1 MAKKHKK
8 KDATSFK
15 VVLLIILILLLAALI
30 WVAVVLGWNEAPEL
44 SAGLKPGQQ
53 ETQNVAE
60 ETIVVPADQEVDVVL
75 QETVPVDRNLQIE
88 GMANYAGVYMEDGSD
103 EVVTDVMMIILKN
116 TGDQDVQLAR
126 IDVVYEGLVAEFEV
140 SNLPAGEMLVALEK
154 NRKAMPAGTYQR
166 VELKNVA
173 YFAEPMTVMADKLEI
188 TGGNGYIDVKNIT
201 EEDIAGPTRVFYK
214 NSATD
219 LLYGG
224 ITYMATLQE
233 GVSAGETVRVLTGH
247 YSEGNS
253 RVVNVTCGG

>member
-15 VVLLIILILLLAALI
+15 VVLLIILILLLAAAI
-30 WVAVVLGWNEAPEL
+30 FVAVVLGWNEAPEL
-44 SAGLKPGQQ
+44 SAGLKPGNQ
-53 ETQNVAE
+53 ETQNVVE
-60 ETIVVPADQEVDVVL
+60 ETFLPPADQEVEVVV
-75 QETVPVDRNLQIE
+75 QETIPLNRELQIE

-103 EVVTDVMMIILKN
+103 EIVTDVMMIILKN
-116 TGDQDVQLAR
+116 TGEQDLQLAR
-126 IDVVYEGLVAEFEV
+126 IELTYDDVVAEFEV
-140 SNLPAGEMLVALEK
+140 SNLPAGEMVVALEK
-154 NRKAMPAGTYQR
+154 NRKAMPTGTYQS

-201 EEDIAGPTRVFYK
+201 EEDMAGTVRVFYK

-233 GVSAGETVRVLTGH
+233 GVPAGETVRVLTGH

>member
-1 MAKKHKK
+1 MAKRHKK
-8 KDATSFK
+8 KDATALK
-15 VVLLIILILLLAALI
+15 VVLLVILILLLAAAI

-53 ETQNVAE
+53 ETQNVVE
-60 ETIVVPADQEVDVVL
+60 ETIA
-75 QETVPVDRNLQIE
+75 VPVDQEAEVITQETIPLNTDLQIE
-88 GMANYAGVYMEDGSD
+88 GMANYAGIYMEDGSD
-103 EVVTDVMMIILKN
+103 EIVTDVMMIILKN
-116 TGDQDVQLAR
+116 TGDQDLQLAR
-126 IDVVYEGLVAEFEV
+126 VNVIFEGLVAEFEV

-154 NRKAMPAGTYQR
+154 NRSPMPKGAYQS

-214 NSATD
+214 NSASD